1 MDYAF
6 NHRDLRVKEDVSD
19 LEFDLLFWRSTEFIT
34 MLKNVIVM
42 KRKADQYSV

>member
-19 LEFDLLFWRSTEFIT
+19 LEFDLLFWRRSAVHN
-34 MLKNVIVM
+34 NVIPCSDTG
-42 KRKADQYSV
+42 AED